1 VKTLTNEDKKYIHK
15 ALSNDFKFALSILDP
30 GEPDSVQEVVNLL
43 VSLML
48 GTYFTAKGIDPA
60 NTVVQKMQAQIFV
73 DSINA
78 YVRDMVE
85 GWASDDIVVN
95 D

>member
-1 VKTLTNEDKKYIHK
+1 MTNEDKKYIHK

-73 DSINA
+73 DNINA

>member
-1 VKTLTNEDKKYIHK
+1 MKTLTDEDKKYIHK
-15 ALSNDFKFALSILDP
+15 ALINDFKFALSILDP
-30 GEPDSVQEVVNLL
+30 GEPDSVQEVANLL

-60 NTVVQKMQAQIFV
+60 NTIVQKMQAQIFV

-78 YVRDMVE
+78 YIRDMVE
-85 GWASDDIVVN
+85 GWVVDEN
-95 D
+95 SIN

>member
-1 VKTLTNEDKKYIHK
+1 MKILTNEDKKYIHK

-48 GTYFTAKGIDPA
+48 GTYFTAKGIDPD
-60 NTVVQKMQAQIFV
+60 NTIVQKMQAQIFV
-73 DSINA
+73 DSINV
-78 YVRDMVE
+78 YIRDMVE
-85 GWASDDIVVN
+85 GWAIDEDSIN
-95 D
+95 